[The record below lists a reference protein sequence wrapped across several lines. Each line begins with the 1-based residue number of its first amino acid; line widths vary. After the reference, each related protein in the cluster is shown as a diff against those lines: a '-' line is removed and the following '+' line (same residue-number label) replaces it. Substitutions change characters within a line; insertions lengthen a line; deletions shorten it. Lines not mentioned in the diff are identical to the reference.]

1 MGSTSMETMEDFA
14 RGDAW
19 ETEHQHNK
27 SEALE
32 SCIAEASEITLAV
45 EHLITEADNT
55 VEQRNIT
62 ELHYA
67 VQRIANLRFY
77 DFTAIVEGK
86 YDVTE
91 EVFEYNFSEQLMDFL
106 DDTLG
111 YNYKELFV

>member
-1 MGSTSMETMEDFA
+1 METNEDFA
-14 RGDAW
+14 RGDDW

-45 EHLITEADNT
+45 EHLITEADNS

-62 ELHYA
+62 ELHTA
-67 VQRIANLRFY
+67 VKKIVNLRFY
-77 DFTAIVEGK
+77 DFTATVEGK

-106 DDTLG
+106 DDALG

>member
-1 MGSTSMETMEDFA
+1 METMEDFA

-62 ELHYA
+62 ELHTT
-67 VQRIANLRFY
+67 VKKIVDLRFY
-77 DFTAIVEGK
+77 DFTATVEGK

-91 EVFEYNFSEQLMDFL
+91 EVFKYNFSEQLMDFL
-106 DDTLG
+106 DDALG
-111 YNYKELFV
+111 YNYEERFV

>member
-1 MGSTSMETMEDFA
+1 METMEDFK

-62 ELHYA
+62 ELHTT
-67 VQRIANLRFY
+67 VKKIVDLRFY
-77 DFTAIVEGK
+77 DFTATVEGK

-91 EVFEYNFSEQLMDFL
+91 EVFEYNFSYQLMDFL
-106 DDTLG
+106 EDALG
-111 YNYKELFV
+111 YNYEELFV

>member
-1 MGSTSMETMEDFA
+1 METMEDFK

-27 SEALE
+27 ADALDE
-32 SCIAEASEITLAV
+32 CMILAGELTLAV

-62 ELHYA
+62 ELHTA
-67 VQRIANLRFY
+67 VKKIVDLRFY
-77 DFTAIVEGK
+77 DFTATVEGK

-91 EVFEYNFSEQLMDFL
+91 EVIEYNFSYQLMDFL
-106 DDTLG
+106 EDALG
-111 YNYKELFV
+111 YNYEELFV